1 MNYPNLRSLLLCAF
15 ARNNPE
21 RHQVAPKVR
30 TITKILPLLLLLF
43 SWQGSTHAAPG
54 WNTKLDGEVRYYQ
67 PTELGVLLAGTE
79 KSLYAIDSATG
90 DIVWRRKNIRLDET
104 DVAPVPGTDLVLLSL
119 EKDDR
124 ARIEA
129 VDLLTGDRI
138 WQSDKIKGNIAQ
150 LAVDTQNRLI
160 AVVTLRDAKGKPD
173 DGLKRK
179 PIVYGLDLNN
189 GDQRWKYELDSDVE
203 LMPVQWPD
211 EGNREVE
218 FALNNYRTPL
228 FLDQYLYLF
237 YEGVTVLESRN
248 GKRRERDK
256 FRVNE
261 EHLALT
267 EADAAVD
274 ERYVY
279 TSGRGKIRAVERS
292 NGKVR
297 WEAKDL
303 GLTPET
309 LLTRN
314 TLYVRTGGQ
323 FTDLRNGETIARGDY
338 GVSALSVDTG
348 KTLWRYKGADKG
360 ITNIVLAGETT
371 ILAADRDD
379 LMVIDTTTGKRRLK
393 ITHRI
398 NGAAFV
404 LLNESGQ
411 AVVGGRESIAAFDWA
426 TGQELWRVK
435 HSPPGRGILRTV
447 TAIAARAASLYFRY
461 GGVASFAFRGLQI
474 ASAVNGFRWSGI
486 SRSAFGNLTSLASSA
501 GERTL
506 AQRPIF
512 FGTAARLRSAIS
524 AGQRGPGIGMPRI
537 PRPNIDVE
545 DRLID
550 RIDPAHQLDRLSSFL
565 WRRERLAA
573 LQGQWMYFY
582 TDLPNQRQNGLAGV
596 NINTGRTERY
606 IPLREVDQ
614 RFVSDETSA
623 LLFYAKGD
631 REWAVPLE

>member
-1 MNYPNLRSLLLCAF
+1 MIIHESSLIKAKTRIGTNKSSSVSAAKLTAKYLIVVTILLIAG
-15 ARNNPE
+15 A
-21 RHQVAPKVR
+21 V
-30 TITKILPLLLLLF
+30 
-43 SWQGSTHAAPG
+43 HAAPG
-54 WNTKLDGEVRYYQ
+54 WNAKLDGEVRFYQ
-67 PTELGVLLAGTE
+67 QTELGVLLAGTE

-90 DIVWRRKNIRLDET
+90 DIVWRRKNVRLDET

-119 EKDDR
+119 EKENR

-129 VDLLTGDRI
+129 VDLLTGDRV
-138 WQSDKIKGNIAQ
+138 WQSDKIKGGIAQ

-160 AVVTLRDAKGKPD
+160 AVVTIRDAQGKPD

-179 PIVYGLDLNN
+179 PVIYGLDLNS
-189 GDQRWKYELDSDVE
+189 GEQQWKYELDSDIE
-203 LMPVQWPD
+203 MMPVRWPND
-211 EGNREVE
+211 DTKVE
-218 FALNNYRTPL
+218 FSLDNYRPPL

-237 YEGVTVLESRN
+237 YEGVTVLDARS

-267 EADAAVD
+267 EADPAAD
-274 ERYVY
+274 ERFLYM
-279 TSGRGKIRAVERS
+279 SGRGKIRAVERS
-292 NGKVR
+292 SGKVR
-297 WEAKDL
+297 WEANDL
-303 GLTPET
+303 GLTPEM
-309 LLTRN
+309 LLTRD

-323 FTDLRNGETIARGDY
+323 FTDLRNGETVARGGY
-338 GVSALSVDTG
+338 GVSAIELDTG

-360 ITNIVLAGETT
+360 ITNIVLANAATV
-371 ILAADRDD
+371 LAADRDD
-379 LMVIDTTTGKRRLK
+379 LMVIDTATGKRRLK
-393 ITHRI
+393 ITHQI
-398 NGAAFV
+398 SGAAFV
-404 LLNESGQ
+404 LLNEAGQ
-411 AVVGGRESIAAFDWA
+411 AVVGGRESIAAFDWT
-426 TGQELWRVK
+426 TGRELWRVK

-447 TAIAARAASLYFRY
+447 AAIAARATSLYFRY
-461 GGVASFAFRGLQI
+461 GGAVSFALRGLQV

-486 SRSAFGNLTSLASSA
+486 SRSAFGNLTGLASSA

-512 FGTAARLRSAIS
+512 FGAASRLRAARNAINGG
-524 AGQRGPGIGMPRI
+524 ATITRPQI

-550 RIDPAHQLDRLSSFL
+550 RIDPAHQLDRLSAFL
-565 WRRERLAA
+565 WRRERLVS

-582 TDLPNQRQNGLAGV
+582 TDLPNQGRNGLAGV

-606 IPLREVDQ
+606 IPLREVDE
-614 RFVSDETSA
+614 RFVSDETNA

-631 REWAVPLE
+631 REWAVPLNSTGP